1 MELNEYEKIVVLS
14 TLAQPMSLHD
24 ISKAWYGHKT
34 RLYHVTARKKLDE
47 AVKRGT
53 LIKEGKN
60 EYRANA
66 PVLLKKF
73 IEEIG
78 LGEEPKVLKEYRA
91 LLSHMYGNLG
101 GFSHKAYL
109 GFETIQSITKHAGK
123 PSIHTGLELDLKLLL
138 QLPFILEWMEYE
150 NPTLKNL
157 LVQLLNLEE
166 YEKMIGKLELQYL
179 PILQEQR
186 KQDEWSRTGDKIAA
200 LLPKLQKKGIGLVGV
215 HKGGQK

>member
-1 MELNEYEKIVVLS
+1 MELNEYEKIVIIS

-34 RLYHVTARKKLDE
+34 RLYHITARKKLDE

-53 LIKEGKN
+53 LLKEGKN
-60 EYRANA
+60 EYRANTTA
-66 PVLLKKF
+66 LLKKL

-78 LGEEPKVLKEYRA
+78 LGEEPRVLKEYRA
-91 LLSHMYGNLG
+91 LLSLMYGNLG

-109 GFETIQSITKHAGK
+109 GFEAVQSLAKRSGK
-123 PSIHTGLELDLKLLL
+123 LSVHRGLDLDLKLVL
-138 QLPFILEWMEYE
+138 QLPFILELMEYE

-166 YEKMIGKLELQYL
+166 YEKTIGKLELQYL

-186 KQDEWSRTGDKIAA
+186 KQDEWSRTGDKMAA

>member
-1 MELNEYEKIVVLS
+1 MELNEYEKIVILS

-34 RLYHVTARKKLDE
+34 RLYHFTARRKLDE

-53 LIKEGKN
+53 LVKEGKN
-60 EYRANA
+60 EYRANT
-66 PVLLKKF
+66 PLLLKKLV
-73 IEEIG
+73 EEIG

-91 LLSHMYGNLG
+91 LLSYMYGSLG
-101 GFSHKAYL
+101 SFSHKAYL
-109 GFETIQSITKHAGK
+109 SFEAIQSLAKHSGK
-123 PSIHTGLELDLKLLL
+123 LSVHKGLDLDLKLVL
-138 QLPFILEWMEYE
+138 QLPFILEWMEHE
-150 NPTLKNL
+150 NSTLKNL

-166 YEKMIGKLELQYL
+166 YEKTIGKLELQYL
-179 PILQEQR
+179 PVLQEQR

-200 LLPKLQKKGIGLVGV
+200 LLPKLQKQGIGLVGL